1 MSDCLSDKSLFN
13 NVNSVGS
20 ISVSGLLSPSPLY
33 LKNIQK
39 IIYFINYLK
48 ILIIIIN
55 VKNFPNPTTFYW

>member
-20 ISVSGLLSPSPLY
+20 ISVSGPLSPSPLY

-39 IIYFINYLK
+39 LFIL
-48 ILIIIIN
+48 LIIW
-55 VKNFPNPTTFYW
+55 KYS